1 MPNTNMDALY
11 PEFWAAAF
19 DALDVGEFN
28 LQEHVSR
35 GVENQVAEY
44 GDSVNV
50 AVVPDIAD
58 AADWTPGGTI
68 TPDSNT
74 QSTVQL
80 VLNKSKSAAF
90 ALTDRELS
98 LSPYNL
104 VESWGLGYAKSLLR
118 TVNKDIY
125 AEALKSN
132 QFIDATGGISEDLV
146 ADAETKLSE
155 NEVGYMGRVLIGSPG
170 LIGALRK
177 IDVFRDVDTN
187 ATSDIIRDGRIT
199 RQYGFDIYENNA
211 IAKYT
216 PADLA
221 GAVVHAT
228 EFPIGTTTIV
238 CDAFNDDAN
247 PVRAGDILVFG
258 AGDTAK
264 KTVISTTQ
272 TAGDTTG
279 ITFYP
284 ALTAAVANDA
294 TITITPV
301 QSALAMVPGGI
312 AFAARAYASID
323 KPGARSAVINVR
335 GLPIRVTVWTDSST
349 LNTNVQYDILYGT
362 KLVNDKRV
370 VRLVEDM

>member
-1 MPNTNMDALY
+1 MSNTNMDALY

-35 GVENQVAEY
+35 SLENQIASF

-50 AVVPDIAD
+50 PVVPSIAD
-58 AADWTPGGTI
+58 AGDWTPGGTI
-68 TPDSNT
+68 TPDNNT

-80 VLNKSKSAAF
+80 TLNKSKAKTF

-98 LSPYNL
+98 MSPYNL
-104 VESWGLGYAKSLLR
+104 IGSWGIGYAKSLLR

-146 ADAETKLSE
+146 ADAETLLST
-155 NEVGYMGRVLIGSPG
+155 NEVGYLGRVLIGSPG

-216 PADLA
+216 PADLV

-238 CDAFNDDAN
+238 CDAFNDDAT
-247 PVRAGDILVFG
+247 PVRAGDIFVFG

-294 TITITPV
+294 TITVTPT

-312 AFAARAYASID
+312 AFAARAYATID
-323 KPGARSAVINVR
+323 KPGARSSVIDVR
-335 GLPIRVTVWTDSST
+335 GLPVRITVWTDSTT

-362 KLVNDKRV
+362 KLINDNRV
-370 VRLVEDM
+370 VRLIEDL

>member
-1 MPNTNMDALY
+1 MSNTNMDALY

-35 GVENQVAEY
+35 SLENQIASF
-44 GDSVNV
+44 GDTVNV
-50 AVVPDIAD
+50 PVVPSIAD
-58 AADWTPGGTI
+58 AGDWTPGGTI
-68 TPDSNT
+68 TPDNNT
-74 QSTVQL
+74 QSTVVL
-80 VLNKSKSAAF
+80 SLNKSKAKTF

-104 VESWGLGYAKSLLR
+104 IGSWGIGYAKSLLR

-146 ADAETKLSE
+146 ADAETLLST
-155 NEVGYMGRVLIGSPG
+155 NEVGYLGRVLIGSPG

-216 PADLA
+216 PVDLA

-238 CDAFNDDAN
+238 CDAFNDDTM
-247 PVRAGDILVFG
+247 PVRAGDIFVFG
-258 AGDTAK
+258 SGDTAK

-284 ALTAAVANDA
+284 ALTVAVPNDA
-294 TITITPV
+294 TITVTPT

-312 AFAARAYASID
+312 AFAARAYATID
-323 KPGARSAVINVR
+323 KPGARSSVINVR
-335 GLPIRVTVWTDSST
+335 GLPIRITVWTDSTT

-362 KLVNDKRV
+362 KLINDNRV
-370 VRLVEDM
+370 VRLIEDL